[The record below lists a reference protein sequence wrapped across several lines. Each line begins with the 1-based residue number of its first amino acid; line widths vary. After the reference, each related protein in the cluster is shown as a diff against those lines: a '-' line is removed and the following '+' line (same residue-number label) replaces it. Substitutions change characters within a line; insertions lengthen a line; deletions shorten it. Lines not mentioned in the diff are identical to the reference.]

1 MRPMR
6 TGLGRARCGVVSDGR
21 ISHCEEYR
29 FFGVNSSTIA
39 VLALVLG
46 PLAERSMRQSLIG
59 SRGDAFT
66 FIDPVEHPI
75 ALGCIVV
82 AFLLML
88 YPVFLSFRKNR
99 AKAAP

>member
-1 MRPMR
+1 MAHARA
-6 TGLGRARCGVVSDGR
+6 GRGYLLRKLDYPVAP
-21 ISHCEEYR
+21 
-29 FFGVNSSTIA
+29 A
-39 VLALVLG
+39 VLAIVLG

-82 AFLLML
+82 AILLML

>member
-1 MRPMR
+1 MFDVWLMLAL
-6 TGLGRARCGVVSDGR
+6 GLGGYLLRKLDYPVAP
-21 ISHCEEYR
+21 
-29 FFGVNSSTIA
+29 A
-39 VLALVLG
+39 VLAIVLG

-82 AFLLML
+82 AILLML
-88 YPVFLSFRKNR
+88 YPIFLSSRKNR
-99 AKAAP
+99 AKAAH